1 MQRGIPV
8 RQRTISGAVSLS
20 GVGVHSG
27 QAVSVHILG
36 APPGAGVV
44 FLRRDV
50 GPPVLRATLESV
62 RSTRRGITL
71 GDGVTVASVEHLLA
85 AAAGLCIDNL
95 RVEVE
100 GPELPALDGSAAG
113 YVAALSGAGIVE
125 QEENAR
131 VIELGEVEVTV
142 GDARAVTRAGGGLRL
157 RYTVDL
163 PPPLGRQV
171 ASADLSAFATA
182 IAPARTW
189 GFAGEAAAL
198 RAAGLARGAGPGN
211 VLVIAEDGYLN
222 PPRFPDE
229 PARHKILDLL
239 GDLALLGARLQ
250 GYVEVVRGGHA
261 LHVALAREIARRW
274 RDRDARSEP

>member
-1 MQRGIPV
+1 MPI
-8 RQRTISGAVSLS
+8 RQRTITRAVSLS

-27 QAVSVHILG
+27 AAVRVRLLG
-36 APPGAGVV
+36 APPGAGVI
-44 FLRRDV
+44 FSRCDL
-50 GPPVLRATLESV
+50 GPGALRATLENV
-62 RSTRRGITL
+62 RSTRRGVTL

-95 RVEVE
+95 QVEVE

-113 YVAALSGAGIVE
+113 YVEALAGAGIVE
-125 QEENAR
+125 QEEPAR

-142 GDARAVTRAGGGLRL
+142 GDARAVTRAGGELRV
-157 RYTVDL
+157 RYIVDL

-171 ASADLSAFATA
+171 ATADLSVFATA

-189 GFAGEAAAL
+189 GFVDEAATL

-211 VLVIAEDGYLN
+211 VLVIAAGGYLN
-222 PPRFPDE
+222 PPRFADE
-229 PARHKILDLL
+229 PVRHKILDLL
-239 GDLALLGARLQ
+239 GDLALLGARLH

-274 RDRDARSEP
+274 GERNARTEP